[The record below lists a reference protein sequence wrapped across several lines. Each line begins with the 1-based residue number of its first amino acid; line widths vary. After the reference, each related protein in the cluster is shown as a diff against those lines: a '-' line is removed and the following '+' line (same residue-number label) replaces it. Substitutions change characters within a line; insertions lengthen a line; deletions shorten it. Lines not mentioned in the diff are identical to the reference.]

1 MKLTNFIHQEDYRFT
16 LFFKNG
22 QSKEVDL
29 KDLIE
34 KHVSVKELET
44 AQINP
49 EWGCLEFNNGK
60 VDIEPKTLYHYAYK
74 NSEERK
80 VA

>member
-16 LFFKNG
+16 LFLKNG

-34 KHVSVKELET
+34 KHVSFNELET
-44 AQINP
+44 AQINA
-49 EWGCLEFNNGK
+49 EWGCLEFNDSR

-74 NSEERK
+74 NNEQSK
-80 VA
+80 VS